1 MRPHLP
7 ATYFFLI
14 AQVGWP
20 TERTLYLSLQTF
32 WQSEYVFS
40 NFQGG
45 PFSVFQ
51 HLLVPTLETAHH
63 EVHHQLHLSSG
74 RYLLRK

>member
-1 MRPHLP
+1 MRPHFVQPLI
-7 ATYFFLI
+7 FFLI

-51 HLLVPTLETAHH
+51 HLVPTLETAHH
-63 EVHHQLHLSSG
+63 EAHHQLHLSSG